1 MPVLA
6 SSLYMDALPVL
17 MLKQVFYKGPLRGSE
32 TGLCGAQEEAKS
44 GLDTHLLA
52 PF

>member
-1 MPVLA
+1 MLS
-6 SSLYMDALPVL
+6 SSLNMAALPVL
-17 MLKQVFYKGPLRGSE
+17 MLKQVFYKGPLKGSE

-44 GLDTHLLA
+44 GLDALLLA